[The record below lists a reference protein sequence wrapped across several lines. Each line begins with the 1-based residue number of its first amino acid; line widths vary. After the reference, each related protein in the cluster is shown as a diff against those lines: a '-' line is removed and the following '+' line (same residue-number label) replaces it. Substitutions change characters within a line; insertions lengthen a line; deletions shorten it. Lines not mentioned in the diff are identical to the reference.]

1 MKTKLSYLLTVFFC
15 LILASCSTDEPAFTL
30 SQNTFDNIPPE
41 GKNLSLQIQTSGE
54 WTATSLNKDWCSV
67 TPATGTGNGTISIEV
82 SGNISKDR
90 TGTIVIYCNGTQTNI
105 NINQKA
111 LPEGEELT
119 YRIPVIFHV
128 LYKDKNDQHQYIS
141 DDRIKQVLNKVN
153 QYYKGKTVATGGDA
167 GQDIN
172 LEFYLPENDEAGNQL
187 ETPGIE
193 YIAWDE
199 MPIDCEA
206 FMESKNSKIL
216 NMLWDMNKYINIML
230 YNFAEVEGGT
240 ILGISHLPLS
250 TQGKN
255 YLEGLQA
262 VDYTHMENSHLGYPH
277 CVSINT
283 LYFDQDTQSN
293 SYNSADANVTLAHEL
308 GHYLGLHHAFN
319 ESSEDINA
327 DSDYCLD
334 TPPYNRSLYEQS
346 VMIPAYQAWQASNFD
361 MTALQPGFLRTNSL
375 NPEQTFTSYNL
386 MDYEISHSDRF
397 TLNQRERMR
406 HVLEYS
412 PLIPGPKRTASTRS
426 VAPQGVL
433 DIPIIYKVCYM
444 H

>member
-1 MKTKLSYLLTVFFC
+1 MKTKLCYLLTVFCC

-30 SQNTFDNIPPE
+30 SQNTFNDIPPE
-41 GKNLSLQIQTSGE
+41 GKNLSLQIQTSSE

-67 TPATGTGNGTISIEV
+67 TPVTGTGNGTISIEV

-111 LPEGEELT
+111 LPEGKELL

-128 LYKDKNDQHQYIS
+128 LYKEKNNPKQYIS
-141 DDRIKQVLNKVN
+141 ANRIKTVLANVN
-153 QYYKGKTVATGGDA
+153 QYYKGRTVATGGEA
-167 GQDIN
+167 GQNIN
-172 LEFYLPENDEAGNQL
+172 VEFYMPETDQSGHQL
-187 ETPGIE
+187 EAPGIE
-193 YIAWDE
+193 YVAWNE
-199 MPIDCEA
+199 MPINCES

-216 NMLWDMNKYINIML
+216 NLLWDMNKYINIML
-230 YNFAEVEGGT
+230 YNFAEIEDGI
-240 ILGISHLPLS
+240 ILGITSLPLS
-250 TQGKN
+250 TQDKN
-255 YLEGLQA
+255 YLEGLQP
-262 VDYTHMENSHLGYPH
+262 VEYTNLENSNLPYPQ

-283 LYFDQDTQSN
+283 LYFDQDTPNN
-293 SYNSADANVTLAHEL
+293 SYNSADTNVTLAHEL

-319 ESSEDINA
+319 DKTEDPNA
-327 DSDYCLD
+327 DSDYCMD

-346 VMIPAYQAWQASNFD
+346 VMIPTYQAWKANNRD
-361 MTALQPGFLRTNSL
+361 MAVLEPGFLRTNSL

-386 MDYEISHSDRF
+386 MDYEISYSDRF
-397 TLNQRERMR
+397 TPNQKERMR

-426 VAPQGVL
+426 ATPQGVL
-433 DIPIIYKVCYM
+433 DIPVIYEICYI